1 MSFLKTVQVYSVL
14 PGGCDGPDCC
24 DGRLPDLPWEGG
36 RKNMVSS
43 FVKWVGKWFLNGPP
57 GKYGEDEVMFKK
69 NCLSY
74 EEDDAA

>member
-1 MSFLKTVQVYSVL
+1 MQVYSVLLKTVQVYSVL

-43 FVKWVGKWFLNGPP
+43 FVKMGGEVVFKW
-57 GKYGEDEVMFKK
+57 
-69 NCLSY
+69 
-74 EEDDAA
+74 AARKIW